1 MNQQSPEDPIVFQEE
16 ADQKKKQ
23 NKKTGILW
31 LYWNYLSIL
40 CSILRWWHS
49 AKESCQGWT
58 RRNWRVL
65 MSTHTWEQQDKA
77 TLWNDN
83 HENQPGRK
91 LDTPWMSCIFFSEM
105 WAVKNTKQTKRA
117 ATFLNL
123 HRANLNNLSRWFDI
137 EAISIGHHIYAANY
151 IRTSSSNQNLLK
163 FSGDLNSPLWKK
175 TSLNRLCRRNRS
187 RISCFQKRTA

>member
-77 TLWNDN
+77 SLWNDN
-83 HENQPGRK
+83 HDNQPGRK
-91 LDTPWMSCIFFSEM
+91 LDTPWMSRMFFSEM
-105 WAVKNTKQTKRA
+105 WGVKYTKTDQKRGN
-117 ATFLNL
+117 FFK
-123 HRANLNNLSRWFDI
+123 R
-137 EAISIGHHIYAANY
+137 
-151 IRTSSSNQNLLK
+151 SSSKFEQAFPLVWYWSNFHWPSYLL
-163 FSGDLNSPLWKK
+163 SQLY
-175 TSLNRLCRRNRS
+175 
-187 RISCFQKRTA
+187 